1 MSRPTSSLPRTRS
14 LGIVGAG
21 PRTLVLLQRLG
32 AQHTA
37 TGDGSVL
44 DVHVVDPY
52 DSGAGRVWREA
63 QDPLLWMNSRAAD
76 ISVLP
81 DESVTGLAEPVLRG
95 PSLAGWVQENRAALV
110 VDADATGD
118 DLLREELLRH
128 EPGSFTSRR
137 LASGY
142 FADAWARTLAQLPAG
157 VRVHRHARTVLD
169 LTDDPLDGRQVLHL
183 AGQEETLRVDA
194 VLLVQGH
201 LDVRPG
207 PRERRI
213 ATFARAHGLAY
224 VRPGYTS
231 EQDLDVLRPGSDV
244 VVVGMGLAFVD
255 LVVRLTEGRGGRF
268 TEGPDGSL
276 DYHPSG
282 REPRLHAGSRRGVPY
297 RSKIGYETP
306 RDLGLPRY
314 YSSQT
319 VSDLH
324 GDAPLDLRADLW
336 PLIAKELA
344 GAHYRELFR
353 SHPDRTTLA
362 ATEFDA
368 RFSRA
373 AWGSAEVDDLVE
385 RAVPDPADRFDP
397 AELDRPLDGWW
408 GTSGEEVH
416 ERVLQHLE
424 DDRTRRADA
433 RHSPDAAAVAA
444 LLSAYVVTAGLHAA
458 GRLNARSAALDVDGW
473 WHGFFSYVASGPPPH
488 RLRQLA
494 ALARA
499 GLLRFLGAGLNVV
512 ADPETGSFT
521 ATSDSGPHEVRAQGL
536 VEARLPV
543 PDLEWTSDVLLTRLR
558 ERGDVRAHQVLDG
571 ETRLSNGR
579 LVVDA
584 RARLV
589 RDDGAPHPRRFATG
603 AWVSGEGAAA
613 AFARPGTNAELFRR
627 GDRLAADLLRAGA
640 RAVHQDLSARNTT
653 PSELP
658 GDRR

>member
-1 MSRPTSSLPRTRS
+1 MSRTPPSPSPSRS
-14 LGIVGAG
+14 LGVVGAG

-32 AQHTA
+32 AQHA
-37 TGDGSVL
+37 AADDGSVL

-52 DSGAGRVWREA
+52 DSGAGRVWRQA

-95 PSLAGWVQENRAALV
+95 PSLAGWVHENRADLV
-110 VDADATGD
+110 HDAAAAGD
-118 DLLREELLRH
+118 DLLREEVLRH

-142 FADAWARTLAQLPAG
+142 FADAWARTLAGLPAG

-169 LTDDPLDGRQVLHL
+169 LTDDPRDGRQVLHL
-183 AGQEETLRVDA
+183 AGQEETLTVDA

-213 ATFARAHGLAY
+213 ATFARTHGLAY
-224 VRPGYTS
+224 VRPGYTGD
-231 EQDLDVLRPGSDV
+231 QDLDVLRPGSDV

-268 TEGPDGSL
+268 TERPDGSL

-282 REPRLHAGSRRGVPY
+282 REPRLHVGSRRGVPY

-306 RDLGLPRY
+306 KDLGLPRH
-314 YSSQT
+314 YSAQT
-319 VSDLH
+319 VADLH

-336 PLIAKELA
+336 PLIVKELA

-353 SHPDRTTLA
+353 SHPGRTALA
-362 ATEFDA
+362 AAEFDA

-385 RAVPDPADRFDP
+385 RSVPDPADRFDA

-408 GTSGEEVH
+408 GTSGDEVH

-433 RHSPDAAAVAA
+433 RHSPDAAVVAA

-458 GRLNARSAALDVDGW
+458 GRLNARSSALDVDGW
-473 WHGFFSYVASGPPPH
+473 WHGFFSYVASGPPPQ
-488 RLRQLA
+488 RLRQLS

-512 ADPETGSFT
+512 ADPGAGSFT
-521 ATSDSGPHEVRAQGL
+521 ASSDSGPHEVRAQGL

-543 PDLEWTSDVLLTRLR
+543 PDLERTSDVLLTRLR

-579 LVVDA
+579 LVVDG
-584 RARLV
+584 RGRLV
-589 RDDGAPHPRRFATG
+589 RDDGSPHPRRFATG

-627 GDRLAADLLRAGA
+627 ADRLAADLLRAGT
-640 RAVHQDLSARNTT
+640 SAPPT
-653 PSELP
+653 PRSVPTALSELP